1 MIASFG
7 DAVTE
12 EIFNGESS
20 ARTRGFGPDVL
31 KAAKRKLDMIEA
43 AHILADLKAPPNNRL
58 EALKGRLR
66 GSHSIRVNDQWRIVF
81 RWEGSMAR
89 DVRLTDYH

>member
-1 MIASFG
+1 LIVSFG

-12 EIFNGESS
+12 EIFHGETSG
-20 ARTRGFGPDVL
+20 RTRGFGSDVL

-43 AHILADLKAPPNNRL
+43 AHVLTDLQAPPNNRL
-58 EALKGRLR
+58 KALKGGLR
-66 GSHSIRVNDQWRIVF
+66 GFHSIRVNDQWRIVF
-81 RWEGSMAR
+81 RWEGSQAR